1 MTDSVAN
8 AQDLDLSEIQKPGDG
23 SGSASFEP
31 VPEDF
36 LERLAAERHDTSV
49 IPPEIREHLPYRI
62 AAGGRPAFDEAG
74 K

>member
-49 IPPEIREHLPYRI
+49 IREHLPYRI
-62 AAGGRPAFDEAG
+62 NAGGRPAFDEADT
-74 K
+74 